1 MTILE
6 ERPRKVTI
14 LIVGASL
21 PKMPEGTDIVTHL
34 RRHGVDVEQVERP
47 KGKNGIADVI
57 QRTAA
62 ELGAKLI
69 VMGAYEHSKFS
80 QDLFGGVTHEV
91 IRSSQ
96 VPVFMSH

>member
-1 MTILE
+1 M
-6 ERPRKVTI
+6 
-14 LIVGASL
+14 
-21 PKMPEGTDIVTHL
+21 
-34 RRHGVDVEQVERP
+34 
-47 KGKNGIADVI
+47 
-57 QRTAA
+57 
-62 ELGAKLI
+62 GAKLI